1 MITETCLCPVH
12 PSAILFLVLATA
24 SRGSVKAKRR
34 LELAPGVLYT
44 STCRSALLA
53 ATTCFPFLEDP
64 PYLEGVKV
72 GRIDYLGFGL
82 LVFLFKKT
90 SQPLPKGPAMAH

>member
-1 MITETCLCPVH
+1 
-12 PSAILFLVLATA
+12 
-24 SRGSVKAKRR
+24 
-34 LELAPGVLYT
+34 
-44 STCRSALLA
+44 
-53 ATTCFPFLEDP
+53 
-64 PYLEGVKV
+64 VKV